1 MFVSHREETSSHY
14 FCECFLYSPE
24 RQALF
29 GLIEHYIPN
38 FSNLTKQKKLEIVL
52 KCVNIDDDDFLST
65 NISITIAVQN
75 FILLTTR
82 FSEEN
87 L

>member
-1 MFVSHREETSSHY
+1 MFLV
-14 FCECFLYSPE
+14 LVPE

-29 GLIEHYIPN
+29 GLIEQYIPS
-38 FSNLTKQKKLEIVL
+38 FSNFTKEKKLEIIL
-52 KCVNIDDDDFLST
+52 RGVNIDNDDFLST
-65 NISITIAVQN
+65 NISLTIAVQN
-75 FILLTTR
+75 FILLTKR